1 MITSKI
7 TPHNPNDETELSED
21 GQLCREAIL
30 KYGLGPQIEMVT
42 EELGELIVALQKW
55 KRKPCEQTVCNI
67 AEEVAD
73 VELMLCQLQY
83 MMDTH
88 IERKYGVHLDEM
100 RAYKRL
106 RLKLRLRGKEQAARD
121 VSDQAMNR

>member
-1 MITSKI
+1 MISPYT
-7 TPHNPNDETELSED
+7 NDPTELSED
-21 GQLCREAIL
+21 GKLCREAIL
-30 KYGLGPQIEMVT
+30 KYGIGPQIEMVT
-42 EELGELIVALQKW
+42 DKLSELILAIQKW
-55 KRKPCEQTVCNI
+55 KRKPSETTVCSI

-106 RLKLRLRGKEQAARD
+106 RLKIRLQGKEQSLTD
-121 VSDQAMNR
+121 VAEQVMNR